1 MALNKYPPLLNCF
14 SHCSVLGLV
23 RCSTLPPSGAT
34 RSNLT
39 RCWLMIVWRCHQDE
53 VRPQLR
59 KAVDKTLQHGF
70 GIGTSK
76 EVNPWSLQV
85 LQKVRRQR
93 GVQYWTA
100 KLMRR
105 RRAHMTCASDVARV
119 HQSSRL

>member
-23 RCSTLPPSGAT
+23 QCSASGGTART
-34 RSNLT
+34 NLT
-39 RCWLMIVWRCHQDE
+39 RCWLMIVRRGHQDE

-93 GVQYWTA
+93 CVQYWTA